1 MRLNVVV
8 KGLAAVTS
16 AFQSREGNISAEI
29 ATALNQVG
37 QEVFAESQRRVPVD
51 TGNLKSSAR
60 IRPAVGALLEAEIA
74 YGGTAAAYALVVH
87 ETPPS
92 GGSSPR
98 KYLEAPAREA
108 AERLNQAVKQG
119 VRRGGGM

>member
-1 MRLNVVV
+1 MRLSVVV

-51 TGNLKSSAR
+51 TGNLRSSAR
-60 IRPAVGALLEAEIA
+60 IDAAKTDTPKVTIS
-74 YGGTAAAYALVVH
+74 YGGTAAGYALVVH
-87 ETPPS
+87 ETH
-92 GGSSPR
+92 GSRS
-98 KYLEAPAREA
+98 KYLESPAREA